1 MSAQLLSGFGA
12 HHSEKSRPYATI
24 DLAGIRALVDAPP
37 SVDKLAA
44 QWLIPS
50 TLLTRTFQEQE
61 EDGEFWM
68 LWADLDKEPLG
79 LDRLAA
85 LMAPLACDYEIY
97 SSRSATVESPKCRVL
112 IPLNR
117 PLTGSAWRLAQE
129 VLNDTLEA
137 GGAIPDRANERCGQ
151 LCFLPNRGAF
161 YEVRSRRLGEYFDP
175 MVFWGAGIEAKQTVL
190 QEAEQAVRE
199 RRQLALARKA
209 SLSPRTTPSL
219 IDAFN
224 QAYPVEEIL
233 LCAGYAQRGARFRHM
248 GSESGSYSA
257 SIQDGRV
264 HTLSTSDPLYSSGQG
279 AHDAFSAFS
288 VLFAGGDTATALR
301 LAGDEWLRIGDESW
315 NAVQRREYAIAHA
328 PEPIDCTQMLINSQ
342 QPLATVT
349 AVASN
354 DAKFTLDRFALNGQ
368 SSAMEAQMLEDA
380 FILGRLAILGQSTAI
395 YAPPNAGKTLLT
407 LSLLIEG
414 ITAGTVNPENVY
426 YINADDTFKG
436 LVTKLK
442 LAERHGFKM
451 LAPHHKDFKLEEF
464 CAYLLRLVADQTA
477 RGVIVVLDTVKK
489 FTDIMDKRAST
500 NFGKVVRSFIQAGG
514 SVIMLAHV
522 NKHRDEDNKVIAA
535 GTSDIIDD
543 VDCAYTLDAEEQA
556 YGVYLATFENKKSR
570 GDVQSKATYRYERHS
585 GQQYEELL
593 ASVKAITDTEL
604 NQSNQAREIHQ
615 SQQANGELIS
625 ILVGIMQ
632 EGIALKGE
640 IVKEAV
646 ALSDYGKDKVRQVL
660 RIHTGE
666 YFLMGHYWTMTVG
679 EKNAQSYA
687 LLKEYQKPIKQS
699 NADLQAVEQPESE
712 NSESTRKQPKP
723 LENTKTAESG
733 ENEESAETTENE
745 ENTASTPTPKTA
757 ENGESTRK
765 QKVALENS
773 ENTPTPQTLESTEI
787 TILAMDA
794 PLEVHAGGR

>member
-1 MSAQLLSGFGA
+1 MSPQLVSGFGA
-12 HHSEKSRPYATI
+12 QHSERVRPYATI
-24 DLAGIRALVDAPP
+24 DLAGIRALVDDPP

-50 TLLTRTFQEQE
+50 TLLTRTFQAQE
-61 EDGEFWM
+61 EEGQFWM
-68 LWADLDKEPLG
+68 LWADLDKEPLA
-79 LDRLAA
+79 LDGIAA
-85 LMAPLACDYEIY
+85 LMAQLACDYEIY
-97 SSRSATVESPKCRVL
+97 TSRSATVEAPKCRIL
-112 IPLNR
+112 LPLST
-117 PLTGSAWRLAQE
+117 PLSGSAWRLAQE

-161 YEVRSRRLGEYFDP
+161 YAVRSRRLGECLDP
-175 MVFWGAGIEAKQTVL
+175 MALWGEAIEAKQAAL
-190 QEAEQAVRE
+190 LEAEQTVRE
-199 RRQLALARKA
+199 RREQALARKA
-209 SLSPRTTPSL
+209 SMNPRTPHTTPSL

-224 QAYPVEEIL
+224 EAYPVEEIL

-264 HTLSTSDPLYSSGQG
+264 HTLSTSDPLYSNGQG

-301 LAGDEWLRIGDESW
+301 LAGDEWLRIGEESW
-315 NAVQRREYAIAHA
+315 NTVQRREYAIAHA
-328 PEPIDCTQMLINSQ
+328 PELIDCSQMLMNSQ
-342 QPLATVT
+342 QPLASVT

-354 DAKFTLDRFALNGQ
+354 DEKFTLDRFALNGQ
-368 SSAMEAQMLEDA
+368 SAAMEAQMLDDA

-395 YAPPNAGKTLLT
+395 YAPPNAGKTLIT
-407 LSLLIEG
+407 LSLMMEG
-414 ITAGTVNPENVY
+414 IVSGAINPDCLY
-426 YINADDTFKG
+426 YVNADDNFKG

-442 LAERHGFKM
+442 LAEHHGFKM
-451 LAPHHKDFKLEEF
+451 LAPHHNEFKLEEF

-477 RGVIVVLDTVKK
+477 RGVIIILDTVKK

-500 NFGKVVRSFIQAGG
+500 NFGKVVRAFIQAGG

-522 NKHRDEDNKVIAA
+522 NKHRDEDDKVIAA

-543 VDCAYTLDAEEQA
+543 VDCAYTLDTAEQTH
-556 YGVYLATFENKKSR
+556 GVYLATFENKKSR
-570 GDVQSKATYRYERHS
+570 GDVVPTATYRYERHL
-585 GQQYEELL
+585 GQTYEDLL
-593 ASVKAITDTEL
+593 ASVKPVT
-604 NQSNQAREIHQ
+604 NQEVSESNRAREIHQ
-615 SQQANGELIS
+615 SQQANRELIDVL
-625 ILVGIMQ
+625 IGIMQ
-632 EGIALKGE
+632 EGVTLKGA

-646 ALSDYGKDKVRQVL
+646 ARSDFGKDKVRQVL

-679 EKNAQSYA
+679 EKNAQSFT

-699 NADLQAVEQPESE
+699 NEDLQAVDQPESE
-712 NSESTRKQPKP
+712 NSESARNQPKP
-723 LENTKTAESG
+723 LENTKTPENA
-733 ENEESAETTENE
+733 ENEESIENE

-757 ENGESTRK
+757 ENEENTRK
-765 QKVALENS
+765 QNVDPENS
-773 ENTPTPQTLESTEI
+773 ESNTHPHVLESEES
-787 TILAMDA
+787 TILAMDV
-794 PLEVHAGGR
+794 PLQEQAVGQ